1 MNKMIGQFCNLETNT
16 LKLYFH
22 NCQKGLRL
30 YKYTKQKMVKILFP
44 FQLEKN
50 VHLSAYFHT
59 QVIDPSFKRMNK
71 CPSPISSM
79 RAGWEKVNRKT
90 LLISDICNLNILNIC
105 IQSLGSLEALSE
117 AISLD
122 VPIREENFFY
132 L

>member
-1 MNKMIGQFCNLETNT
+1 
-16 LKLYFH
+16 
-22 NCQKGLRL
+22 
-30 YKYTKQKMVKILFP
+30 
-44 FQLEKN
+44 
-50 VHLSAYFHT
+50 
-59 QVIDPSFKRMNK
+59 
-71 CPSPISSM
+71 M